1 MADFYLRYKNI
12 KALEENVYIK
22 ISVYSQEETYL
33 IALNT
38 KRGKFAEKKRFE
50 PIRLINFIMKSRNIQ
65 IKRYIGRIWT
75 VGIREKG

>member
-38 KRGKFAEKKRFE
+38 KRGKFEEKKRFE
-50 PIRLINFIMKSRNIQ
+50 PMRLINFIMKSRNIQ
-65 IKRYIGRIWT
+65 IKRYIGTIWT
-75 VGIREKG
+75 GGIREKG